1 VKEHRRIEEIIPA
14 EIVLVVND
22 ATENIPEH
30 VERFGANTGIAVAR
44 ALPLTDSDEFALQ
57 PKERLSI

>member
-1 VKEHRRIEEIIPA
+1 M
-14 EIVLVVND
+14 ND
-22 ATENIPEH
+22 ATEDIPEH

-57 PKERLSI
+57 AKQRLGI